1 MTTLITGASG
11 FLGGR
16 LTEVLAQR
24 GEDVRVLA
32 RDTSD
37 LSHLAGLPIRITR
50 GELGRPD
57 TLTEATRGVKTVY
70 HCAGLSADWGRWA
83 DFEGVN
89 VTGVKNLLDAAGRAG
104 TVERFLHVST
114 TDVYGYPEEA
124 CPESHGIRDI
134 GLPYNRSKG
143 LGEKAAWDFHRA
155 TGLPVTVVR
164 PCNIF
169 GPRSKD
175 FVVEVSNL
183 LLQGQM
189 MTIDGGARRAGLLFV
204 DNAVEGIIAA
214 ARSPAAVGQS
224 YNLRDESDVTWR
236 QYLDRLAAGLGARR
250 AWINLRA
257 GLALAI
263 ARAFEGAYGLLR
275 RQSRPL
281 LTRHSVYLL
290 GRDQGFPIDK
300 ARQELGFRSVVGFD
314 EALQRTL
321 SWLESPAGQRAVP
334 RKRAA
339 REVAHA

>member
-16 LTEVLAQR
+16 LAQLLAER
-24 GEDVRVLA
+24 GEAVRVLA
-32 RDTSD
+32 RDSSD
-37 LSHLAGLPIRITR
+37 LNHLTGLPIEVAR
-50 GELGRPD
+50 GDLGRPE
-57 TLTEATRGVKTVY
+57 TLASATRGAKIIY
-70 HCAGLSADWGRWA
+70 HCAGMSADWGKWE
-83 DFEGVN
+83 DFERVN
-89 VTGVKNLLDAAGRAG
+89 VTGVKNLLEAAHRAG
-104 TVERFLHVST
+104 SVQRFLHIST
-114 TDVYGYPEEA
+114 TDVYGYPVEA
-124 CPESHGIRDI
+124 CPESYGIHDI

-143 LGEKAAWDFHRA
+143 LGEQAAWDFHRA
-155 TGLPVTVVR
+155 TRLPVTVVR

-189 MTIDGGARRAGLLFV
+189 MTIDGGARRSGLLFV

-214 ARSPAAVGQS
+214 ANAPGAVGQS
-224 YNLRDESDVTWR
+224 YNLRDETEVTWR
-236 QYLDRLAAGLGARR
+236 QYLDRLAAGLGARKP
-250 AWINLRA
+250 WINLPA
-257 GLALAI
+257 GIALAI

-300 ARQELGFRSVVGFD
+300 AKKELGFRSIVGFD

-321 SWLESPAGQRAVP
+321 SWLDSAAGQRAVP
-334 RKRAA
+334 RKGAA
-339 REVAHA
+339 KEVAHA

>member
-16 LTEVLAQR
+16 LAQLLAER
-24 GEDVRVLA
+24 GEEVRVLA

-37 LSHLAGLPIRITR
+37 LGHLAGLPIKVAR
-50 GELGRPD
+50 GDLSRPD
-57 TLTEATRGVKTVY
+57 TLANATHGAKTVY
-70 HCAGLSADWGRWA
+70 HCAGMSADWGRWE
-83 DFEGVN
+83 DFERVN
-89 VTGVKNLLDAAGRAG
+89 VTGVKNLLNAAHRAG
-104 TVERFLHVST
+104 TVQRVLHIST
-114 TDVYGYPEEA
+114 TDVYGYPTEA
-124 CPESHGIRDI
+124 CHESYGIRDI

-143 LGEKAAWDFHRA
+143 LGEQAAWDVHRA

-175 FVVEVSNL
+175 FVVELSNL

-214 ARSPAAVGQS
+214 AHAPAAIGQS
-224 YNLRDESDVTWR
+224 YNLRDETEVTWR
-236 QYLDRLAAGLGARR
+236 QYLDRLAAGIGARKP
-250 AWINLRA
+250 WLNLPA
-257 GLALAI
+257 GVALGM
-263 ARAFEGAYGLLR
+263 ARCFEGAYGLLR
-275 RQSRPL
+275 AKSRPL

-300 ARQELGFRSVVGFD
+300 AKADLGFRSVVGFD

-321 SWLESPAGQRAVP
+321 AWLGSAAGQRAVP
-334 RKRAA
+334 RKGAVK
-339 REVAHA
+339 EVAHA

>member
-16 LTEVLAQR
+16 LAQLLAER

-32 RDTSD
+32 RSSSD
-37 LSHLAGLPIRITR
+37 LGHLAGLKIDVAR
-50 GELGRPD
+50 GDLTQPK
-57 TLTEATRGVKTVY
+57 TLASATRGAKTVY
-70 HCAGLSADWGRWA
+70 HCAALSADWGKWA
-83 DFEGVN
+83 DFESVN
-89 VTGVKNLLDAAGRAG
+89 VTGVKNLLEAAHRAG
-104 TVERFLHVST
+104 SVQRFLHVST
-114 TDVYGYPEEA
+114 TDVYGYPTEA
-124 CPESHGIRDI
+124 CPESYGIHDI

-143 LGEKAAWDFHRA
+143 LGEKAAWEFHRA

-164 PCNIF
+164 PVNMF

-189 MTIDGGARRAGLLFV
+189 MTIDGGSRRAGLLFV

-214 ARSPAAVGQS
+214 ARAPGAVGQS
-224 YNLRDESDVTWR
+224 YNLRDETEVTWR
-236 QYLDRLAAGLGARR
+236 QYLDRLAAGLGARKP
-250 AWINLRA
+250 WLNLRA

-290 GRDQGFPIDK
+290 GRDQGFPIEK
-300 ARQELGFRSVVGFD
+300 ARKELGFRSVVSFD
-314 EALQRTL
+314 DALQRTL
-321 SWLESPAGQRAVP
+321 SWLGSAAGQRAVP
-334 RKRAA
+334 RKRASK
-339 REVAHA
+339 EVAHE